1 MIFFVK
7 LKEVGFYGMLILVII
22 LYFIFFYIVK
32 WEIKFL
38 KD

>member
-7 LKEVGFYGMLILVII
+7 LKEVGFYGMLILVVI
-22 LYFIFFYIVK
+22 LYFIVFYIVK